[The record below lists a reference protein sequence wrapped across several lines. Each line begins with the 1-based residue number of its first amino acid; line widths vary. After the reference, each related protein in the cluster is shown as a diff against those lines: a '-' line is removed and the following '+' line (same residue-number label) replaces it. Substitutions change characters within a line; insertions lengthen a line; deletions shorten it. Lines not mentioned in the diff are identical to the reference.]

1 EGEEA
6 VVRVRDNGSGMKA
19 DLVPRVFDLF
29 TQGERTL
36 DRSQG
41 GLGLGLTLVKRL
53 VEMHG
58 GTVGARSE
66 GPGKGS
72 EFVVRLPALPPDIEK
87 PQPARAPGPP
97 RATVQVA
104 RALVIDDNF
113 DVA

>member
-1 EGEEA
+1 M
-6 VVRVRDNGSGMKA
+6 VRVRDNGSGMKP

-58 GTVGARSE
+58 GTVEARSD

-72 EFVVRLPALPPDIEK
+72 EFTVRLPGPARRRRTK
-87 PQPARAPGPP
+87 PQPRHGRRARRRP
-97 RATVQVA
+97 RCRWTA
-104 RALVIDDNF
+104 RWWWTTTSTWPSR
-113 DVA
+113 